1 MKNWFVLYAVA
12 VVIGATYMDWK
23 AGFAAPRTPSYGSS
37 TGGSYYWGGSSGD
50 AAALEKALRDAA
62 SALGATILHAHLHR
76 FDSVRAGL
84 PAGEQG
90 GVTGVLLLAE
100 SHLSIHTWPE
110 HGFAAIDAFMC
121 GTGTTHAARAVF
133 EQALAPQRVDVRVA
147 RRGAE
152 PASN

>member
-1 MKNWFVLYAVA
+1 MTRTDAALSVDEASAAVGEHLLLDLYGVA
-12 VVIGATYMDWK
+12 PALL
-23 AGFAAPRTPSYGSS
+23 R
-37 TGGSYYWGGSSGD
+37 D
-50 AAALEKALRDAA
+50 AAALETALRDAA
-62 SALGATILHAHLHR
+62 DALGATILHAHLHR
-76 FDSVRAGL
+76 FDSVRTGL

-133 EQALAPQRVDVRVA
+133 ERALAPERVDVRVA
-147 RRGAE
+147 RRGGE
-152 PASN
+152 PAPN

>member
-1 MKNWFVLYAVA
+1 VTRVD
-12 VVIGATYMDWK
+12 AT
-23 AGFAAPRTPSYGSS
+23 PQP
-37 TGGSYYWGGSSGD
+37 
-50 AAALEKALRDAA
+50 AALSAAVGEHLLLDLYGVAPTLLRDAYA
-62 SALGATILHAHLHR
+62 LEAALREAAYALGATILHAHLHR
-76 FDSVRAGL
+76 FDSLRTGM

-133 EQALAPQRVDVRVA
+133 ERALAPQRIDVRVMQ
-147 RRGAE
+147 RGGV
-152 PASN
+152 SI

>member
-1 MKNWFVLYAVA
+1 M
-12 VVIGATYMDWK
+12 T
-23 AGFAAPRTPSYGSS
+23 RT
-37 TGGSYYWGGSSGD
+37 D
-50 AAALEKALRDAA
+50 AALSVEEAPAAVGEHLLLDLYGVAPVLLRDAATLETALRDAA
-62 SALGATILHAHLHR
+62 NALGATILHAHLHR

-84 PAGEQG
+84 PGGEQG

-133 EQALAPQRVDVRVA
+133 ERALAPERVDVRVA
-147 RRGAE
+147 RRGGE
-152 PASN
+152 PAPH

>member
-1 MKNWFVLYAVA
+1 MGEHLLLDLYGVA
-12 VVIGATYMDWK
+12 PALL
-23 AGFAAPRTPSYGSS
+23 R
-37 TGGSYYWGGSSGD
+37 D
-50 AAALEKALRDAA
+50 AAALETALRDAA
-62 SALGATILHAHLHR
+62 DALGATILHAHLHR
-76 FDSVRAGL
+76 FDSVRTGL
-84 PAGEQG
+84 PVGEQG

-133 EQALAPQRVDVRVA
+133 ERALAPQRVDVRIV
-147 RRGAE
+147 RRGTA

>member
-1 MKNWFVLYAVA
+1 MTRVD
-12 VVIGATYMDWK
+12 AT
-23 AGFAAPRTPSYGSS
+23 PQP
-37 TGGSYYWGGSSGD
+37 
-50 AAALEKALRDAA
+50 AALSAAVGEHLLLDLYGVAPTLLRDAYA
-62 SALGATILHAHLHR
+62 LEAALREAAYALGATILHAHLHR
-76 FDSVRAGL
+76 FDSLRTGM

-133 EQALAPQRVDVRVA
+133 ERALAPQRIDVRVMQ
-147 RRGAE
+147 RGGV
-152 PASN
+152 SI

>member
-1 MKNWFVLYAVA
+1 MTRTDAALPVDEAPAAVGEHLLLDLYGVAPALLRDAVA
-12 VVIGATYMDWK
+12 
-23 AGFAAPRTPSYGSS
+23 
-37 TGGSYYWGGSSGD
+37 
-50 AAALEKALRDAA
+50 LESALRDAA
-62 SALGATILHAHLHR
+62 GALGATILHAHLHR

-110 HGFAAIDAFMC
+110 HGFAAVDAFMC

-133 EQALAPQRVDVRVA
+133 ERALAPERVDVRVA
-147 RRGAE
+147 RRGGV
-152 PASN
+152 PAPD